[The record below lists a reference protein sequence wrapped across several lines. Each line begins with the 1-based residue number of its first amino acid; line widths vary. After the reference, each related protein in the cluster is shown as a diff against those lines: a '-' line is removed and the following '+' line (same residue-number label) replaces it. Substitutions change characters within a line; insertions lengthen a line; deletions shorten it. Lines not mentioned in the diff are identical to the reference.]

1 MQGLIIMID
10 MFQLNADLIL
20 DKKRVTADWDVV
32 PSVAF
37 QMLNESDYN
46 KIYLTG
52 APRNYLEGLKEKLL
66 MEHNEKYNYKNFEI
80 EVII

>member
-37 QMLNESDYN
+37 QMLSESDYN

-52 APRNYLEGLKEKLL
+52 ASRNYLEGLKERLL
-66 MEHNEKYNYKNFEI
+66 MERDENYNYKNFEI

>member
-1 MQGLIIMID
+1 MSGLIIMID

-20 DKKRVTADWDVV
+20 DNKKQTTDWDTL

-37 QMLNESDYN
+37 EMLNESDYN

-52 APRNYLEGLKEKLL
+52 APRQYLEGLKERLY
-66 MEHNEKYNYKNFEI
+66 MERNENYNYRNFEI